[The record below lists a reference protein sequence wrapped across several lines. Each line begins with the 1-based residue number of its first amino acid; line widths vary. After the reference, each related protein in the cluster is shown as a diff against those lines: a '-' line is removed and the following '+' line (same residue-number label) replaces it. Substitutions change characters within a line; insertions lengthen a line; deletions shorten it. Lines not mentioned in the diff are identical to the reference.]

1 MEAEAARFIELLKKH
16 PELEEQLE
24 ALLAPEPAACE
35 YANA

>member
-1 MEAEAARFIELLKKH
+1 MDAEAARFIELLKKH

-24 ALLAPEPAACE
+24 ALLTPDLTACE